1 MNLAVRVDT
10 ALWMWSLYAGSRG
23 QTGRAK
29 NQTKREFCSLTS
41 FALQSLTSGDKH
53 RDVHWGLHALLYSS
67 VNTQCVRSIRQFYE
81 ISCSKYILK
90 NGSLLAF
97 LLLLLWEFP
106 VERYICHLTDQPSW
120 SQQPVSPP
128 LQEVSPLHQQ
138 IPPLIPNPQSS
149 YTKIHSRCFKIFL
162 TFQTNHNS
170 SLESGQFHCSVFF
183 SVSPDRVEEVEL

>member
-1 MNLAVRVDT
+1 
-10 ALWMWSLYAGSRG
+10 MWSLYAGSRG
-23 QTGRAK
+23 PTGRAK

-67 VNTQCVRSIRQFYE
+67 VNTQSVKSIRQFYE
-81 ISCSKYILK
+81 ISCAANIFKK
-90 NGSLLAF
+90 TGSLLAF

-106 VERYICHLTDQPSW
+106 VERYICHLTGQLSW
-120 SQQPVSPP
+120 SQQPVSSP

-149 YTKIHSRCFKIFL
+149 YTKVHSRRSKIFL

-183 SVSPDRVEEVEL
+183 FVSPDRVEEVKL